1 MISRLLLAI
10 KGGRSRI
17 PDEVASVIEA
27 ARMTLR
33 SFDDEEGPRVA
44 VALGGPLRGMFI
56 FSREAAEERIRGR
69 WPWLNDA
76 QLKAAVAYLEA
87 RVIRSVSPA
96 DKPGRTSSVMAFF
109 DRLDNR
115 RHI

>member
-10 KGGRSRI
+10 KGGRARI
-17 PDEVASVIEA
+17 PDEVSSVIEA
-27 ARMTLR
+27 ARMSLR
-33 SFDDEEGPRVA
+33 SFDDDEGPRVA

-69 WPWLNDA
+69 WPWLTEA

-87 RVIRSVSPA
+87 RVRLSISPA
-96 DKPGRTSSVMAFF
+96 DKPRRGSSVMAFF

-115 RHI
+115 HHI

>member
-10 KGGRSRI
+10 KCGRARI

-27 ARMTLR
+27 SRTHLR
-33 SFDDEEGPRVA
+33 SIDDDEGPRVA

-56 FSREAAEERIRGR
+56 FSRDAAEERIRGR
-69 WPWLNDA
+69 WPWMNDS
-76 QLKAAVAYLEA
+76 QVKAAVTYLEA
-87 RVIRSVSPA
+87 KVQLSLSPA
-96 DKPGRTSSVMAFF
+96 DKPKRTSSVMSFF

>member
-17 PDEVASVIEA
+17 PDDVASVIEA
-27 ARMTLR
+27 ARMSLR
-33 SFDDEEGPRVA
+33 SFDDDEGPRVA

-69 WPWLNDA
+69 WPWLTEA

-87 RVIRSVSPA
+87 RVRLSISPA
-96 DKPGRTSSVMAFF
+96 DKPRRTSSVMAFF

>member
-17 PDEVASVIEA
+17 PDDVASVIEA

-69 WPWLNDA
+69 WPWLNDS
-76 QLKAAVAYLEA
+76 QVKAAVSYLES
-87 RVIRSVSPA
+87 RVRLSISPA
-96 DKPGRTSSVMAFF
+96 DSTRRTSSVMAFF

>member
-17 PDEVASVIEA
+17 PDDVASVIEA
-27 ARMTLR
+27 ARMSLR
-33 SFDDEEGPRVA
+33 SFDDEEGARVVVHMAGPR
-44 VALGGPLRGMFI
+44 RGMFV

-69 WPWLNDA
+69 WPWLSDA

-87 RVIRSVSPA
+87 RVHLSVSPA
-96 DKPGRTSSVMAFF
+96 DKPRRTSSVMAFF

-115 RHI
+115 HHI